1 MMNTPT
7 ADDVL
12 ARLGLQTR
20 MTTRDYLFPALGL
33 FGLGMLVGAGIVAAS
48 VPSLREQ
55 IRDGIRRSASKVRD
69 MGEQARERMED
80 TVGQIKEKAQGAMSN
95 MGVGGNGAG
104 NGQGRGQQGEDF
116 QSMTREQLL
125 ERAKSMNVQT
135 RANMSKNE
143 IIDAL
148 NAR

>member
-12 ARLGLQTR
+12 AKLGLQTR

-69 MGEQARERMED
+69 YGEQAREKVED
-80 TVGQIKEKAQGAMSN
+80 TVGQIKEKAQGAMNN
-95 MGVGGNGAG
+95 MGVNVGG